1 MLAQGPK
8 VAALEEQFAAYCGS
22 KFAVAVNSGTAALHT
37 ALYAAGIG
45 PGDEVITTPFNFM
58 ATINTIILLGGRP
71 VLVYIEP
78 TTFNIDVSKLE
89 AAVTSKTKAILPVH
103 LYGQIVN
110 YDELKAVAQKHNL
123 IVIEDAC
130 QAVGAVYRD
139 KKAGALGDLG
149 CFSFYATKNLMCG
162 EGGMVTTDNPE
173 YANAIRR
180 FRQHGMSK
188 PYEYVSIGLNYR
200 MSDLHAAIALAQLGK
215 VDNFNRIR
223 QQNAAALSQK
233 LKDIPN
239 IVLPVTA
246 PNEKDV
252 YHQYT
257 IRLKP
262 GFPLMRQ
269 QLIEE
274 LKMRDIGSGI
284 YYRKPLHFFTHVAK
298 LGYKEGD
305 FPGSGTGRQ

>member
-45 PGDEVITTPFNFM
+45 PGDEVITTPFSFM

-71 VLVYIEP
+71 VLVDIEP

-149 CFSFYATKNLMCG
+149 CFSFLCY
-162 EGGMVTTDNPE
+162 
-173 YANAIRR
+173 
-180 FRQHGMSK
+180 
-188 PYEYVSIGLNYR
+188 
-200 MSDLHAAIALAQLGK
+200 
-215 VDNFNRIR
+215 
-223 QQNAAALSQK
+223 
-233 LKDIPN
+233 
-239 IVLPVTA
+239 
-246 PNEKDV
+246 
-252 YHQYT
+252 
-257 IRLKP
+257 
-262 GFPLMRQ
+262 
-269 QLIEE
+269 
-274 LKMRDIGSGI
+274 
-284 YYRKPLHFFTHVAK
+284 
-298 LGYKEGD
+298 
-305 FPGSGTGRQ
+305 